1 MSFIKWADWTKPR
14 AWRKLAEEHTDE
26 LGQKYVVIGQK
37 SDDENEPYEL
47 LQLSRYSAK
56 YDSNKSVIHTPIREF
71 DAKPVEMSRRTRD
84 LGVARFITDKGKP
97 IFVLE
102 PGADVLK
109 WTAIR
114 EGITE
119 MELVNI
125 ARRGEVG
132 RAVRRKDR
140 LALKASKQE
149 GEAKIQAH
157 QEHIQKLERDLA
169 QAKVDLN
176 GAKDELNKTNNKL
189 NEANDAQDKMVKN
202 IVRENECNG
211 KAQSK
216 SGSMGCALGMA
227 QERGFK
233 AVTNKPLPGSFGG

>member
-1 MSFIKWADWTKPR
+1 M
-14 AWRKLAEEHTDE
+14 
-26 LGQKYVVIGQK
+26 IGQK

-149 GEAKIQAH
+149 GEAKIQAY
-157 QEHIQKLERDLA
+157 QEHIHKLERDLA

-176 GAKDELNKTNNKL
+176 GARDAH
-189 NEANDAQDKMVKN
+189 ANMVKN

-211 KAQSK
+211 KAPDK
-216 SGSMGCALGMA
+216 SGSMACALGTA

-233 AVTNKPLPGSFGG
+233 AVANKPLPGSFGG